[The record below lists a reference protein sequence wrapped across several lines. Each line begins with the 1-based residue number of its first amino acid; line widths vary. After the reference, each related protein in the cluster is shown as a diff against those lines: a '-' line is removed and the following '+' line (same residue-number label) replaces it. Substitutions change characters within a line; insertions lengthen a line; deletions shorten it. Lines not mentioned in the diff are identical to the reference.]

1 MEFEWDEA
9 KAKGNFAKHD
19 VSFEE
24 AKTVFD
30 DALFLIFADI
40 DHSLEE
46 RRFIIMGESGKG
58 RLLVVSFTERETA
71 TRLIS
76 ARKATVAERKFY
88 EEEGQ

>member
-1 MEFEWDEA
+1 MEFEWDGE
-9 KAKGNFAKHD
+9 KAESNLAKHD

-24 AKTVFD
+24 AKTIFD
-30 DALFLIFADI
+30 DALFLIFDDP

-46 RRFIIMGESGKG
+46 RRFIIMGESEKG

-76 ARKATVAERKFY
+76 ARKATAAERKFY
-88 EEEGQ
+88 EEG